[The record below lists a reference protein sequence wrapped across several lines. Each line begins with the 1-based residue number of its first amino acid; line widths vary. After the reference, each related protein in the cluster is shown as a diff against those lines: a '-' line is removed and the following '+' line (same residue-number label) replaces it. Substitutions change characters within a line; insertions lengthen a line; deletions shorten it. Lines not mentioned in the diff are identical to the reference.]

1 MSKRQDSLENI
12 LKMFDTTDDQG
23 WCDIGYE
30 LSERITQ
37 SYCDEDWVRFLGAL
51 GSLNEGVYLG
61 VIEIMP
67 LIPEK
72 YHQQV
77 IEELL
82 VYAKSEAWLEA
93 FSIFGETL
101 KKSPEI
107 TELVFSRANLLKNF
121 EAQFI
126 SWVNFKVKENEGFR
140 SYYERYSQLISQE
153 ARDCYESLCKSHNK

>member
-1 MSKRQDSLENI
+1 MSKKQDSLENF

-30 LSERITQ
+30 MSESITQ
-37 SYCDEDWVRFLGAL
+37 SYGDEDWLRFLDAL

-61 VIEIMP
+61 VLEIMP

-72 YHQQV
+72 YHQRV

-82 VYAKSEAWLEA
+82 VYSKSEAWLEA
-93 FSIFGETL
+93 FTIFNETL

-107 TELVFSRANLLKNF
+107 ADLVLARVKLINSF

-126 SWVNFKVKENEGFR
+126 SWVNFKFKENEGFR
-140 SYYERYSQLISQE
+140 SYYERYSHLISQE
-153 ARDCYESLCKSHNK
+153 ARECYESLSKSHNK